1 LLIAVTFRETR
12 VQNSTTETFVLLGT
26 ITLESMSSC
35 YAFNALGFPNQ
46 MGFTFLQHFT
56 RPTCSCMANVFWSND
71 QHIKRSQASITM
83 TGKLPIY
90 QSIQYTVLIGYL
102 RVVLISTSSCLGRK
116 KLLHFFSSSPSTVDV
131 SQLAISDPRFLA
143 AIILRFSYSSVTR
156 SPGLVCCLV
165 AFLTPT
171 TSDTQP

>member
-102 RVVLISTSSCLGRK
+102 RVCLYPQATALGERSFSTSSV
-116 KLLHFFSSSPSTVDV
+116 LLHRQSTSPSWQ
-131 SQLAISDPRFLA
+131 SAIHGSLQRSFYGLATPVKPEVLVW
-143 AIILRFSYSSVTR
+143 SV
-156 SPGLVCCLV
+156 VW
-165 AFLTPT
+165 
-171 TSDTQP
+171 